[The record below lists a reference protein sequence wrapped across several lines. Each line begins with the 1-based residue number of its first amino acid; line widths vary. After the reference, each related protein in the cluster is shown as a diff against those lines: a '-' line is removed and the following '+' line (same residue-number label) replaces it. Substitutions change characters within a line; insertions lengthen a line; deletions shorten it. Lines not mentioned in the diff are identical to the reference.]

1 VAHVQVSSS
10 GATKGPRARLNT
22 GFYQRS
28 RIAEDTS
35 LPPDVRIRAMAE
47 DSKMQ
52 GHYEPEQHVVETGPN
67 TLESIKE
74 RAEHVAS
81 LMSRAYE
88 VQ

>member
-1 VAHVQVSSS
+1 
-10 GATKGPRARLNT
+10 
-22 GFYQRS
+22 
-28 RIAEDTS
+28 
-35 LPPDVRIRAMAE
+35 MAE